1 METLKKPLLIV
12 VLGHTAAGKTSFAAC
27 LGKETNAEIISADS
41 RQVYRG
47 MNLGTGKDYD
57 DYIVNGEKINVHL
70 IDIVDPGYEY
80 NVFEFQRDFIRAW
93 HDIRGRKKQA
103 ILCGGTG
110 LYLNAVLKK
119 YSLINVPLN
128 KMLREELSDKSIRE
142 LTDILL
148 SFKKLHNTTD
158 TVNRKRLIRAI
169 EIETFA
175 KEHPALEQEFPGF
188 NSLVFGIRYNRE
200 ERRNRITQRL
210 KDRLKEGMIE
220 ETEALVKLGVSL
232 ETLVFYGLEYK
243 FLAWYL
249 QGKISYNEM
258 FEGLNTAIHQFAKR
272 QMTWF
277 RKMEREGVKIHWLE
291 GESGK
296 EEKMGLAMKIID
308 ENNL

>member
-1 METLKKPLLIV
+1 MKKPLLIV
-12 VLGHTAAGKTSFAAC
+12 VLGHTAAGKTAFAAG
-27 LGKETNAEIISADS
+27 LAKETDGEIISADS

-70 IDIVDPGYEY
+70 IDIADPGYEY
-80 NVFEFQRDFIRAW
+80 NVFEYQRDFIRTW
-93 HDIRGRKKQA
+93 HDIRGRKKQVV
-103 ILCGGTG
+103 LCGGTG
-110 LYLNAVLKK
+110 LYLDAVLKK

-128 KMLREELSDKSIRE
+128 KELREELSDKSTGE

-175 KEHPALEQEFPGF
+175 SNYPAPKQEFPDF
-188 NSLVFGIRYNRE
+188 NSLVFGIRYSRN

-210 KDRLKEGMIE
+210 KGRLKEGMIE
-220 ETEALVKLGVSL
+220 EAEALIKSGISM

-291 GESGK
+291 GESSREGK
-296 EEKMGLAMKIID
+296 IRFAMKVI
-308 ENNL
+308 EEYNP